1 MNMPKTAS
9 INRNNKTLQ
18 LVAAGAAVLAVA
30 IHGYLLKSHYDLR
43 YGEVTGQLLCDIS
56 AKFSC
61 SAASASSWSELLGV
75 PLALWGMLANLAY
88 LAFAGWDLVAEES
101 ERGGNRTSIFAVT
114 GSLVLASVVMAVVSI
129 ALLET
134 ICPFCFLTYALSL
147 VTGIGAY
154 LGYKEG
160 WVPKFQMSFIWV
172 TVAFAVSAFILNDQF
187 RSGYSD
193 NQGQAMAKAA
203 VLEWNQNPK
212 VEISNADPL
221 ILGADSEKAKM
232 VITEFA
238 DFRCIHCKLA
248 SAPIKA
254 FVNAHS
260 DVRLEF
266 YAWPLDG
273 ECNTSIQQPNG
284 ASCLL
289 ARTVW
294 CARKNGEKGWET
306 HDAIFER
313 FEEWKSAEKIRSSL
327 DSIATQVGV
336 EAAKLKE
343 CADSTE
349 AKAAVEAQARL
360 GSGLSL
366 RGTPAIFVNG
376 KLLPAGSSIT
386 VLNAVR
392 KSIK

>member
-1 MNMPKTAS
+1 MPKTVS
-9 INRNNKTLQ
+9 FSQNTKTLK
-18 LVAAGAAVLAVA
+18 LVAASAAVLAVA
-30 IHGYLLKSHYDLR
+30 VHGYLLKSHYDLR

-75 PLALWGMLANLAY
+75 PMALWGMLANLAF
-88 LAFAGWDLVAEES
+88 LAFAAWDLVAEEN
-101 ERGGNRTSIFAVT
+101 ERPGNRTSLFAVS
-114 GSLVLASVVMAVVSI
+114 GALVLASVVMAIVSI
-129 ALLET
+129 ALLDT
-134 ICPFCFLTYALSL
+134 ICPFCFLTYGLSV
-147 VTGIGAY
+147 VTGTAAY
-154 LGYKEG
+154 LGYKHG
-160 WVPKFQMSFIWV
+160 WVPKFQMSFLWV
-172 TVAFAVSAFILNDQF
+172 TVAFAVSGFILNDQF
-187 RSGYSD
+187 RSGYSN
-193 NQGQAMAKAA
+193 NQGQAMTNAA
-203 VLEWNQNPK
+203 ILEWSQNPK
-212 VEISNADPL
+212 IEIASADPL
-221 ILGADSEKAKM
+221 IMGAEAEKATM
-232 VITEFA
+232 IIAEFA

-266 YAWPLDG
+266 YSWPLDG

-294 CARKNGEKGWET
+294 CADQNGKKGWEA
-306 HDAIFER
+306 HDAIFDR

-327 DSIATQVGV
+327 DSLATQIGV
-336 EAAKLKE
+336 ATDKLKE
-343 CADSTE
+343 CADSAE
-349 AKAAVEAQARL
+349 AKAAIEAHARL

-376 KLLPAGSSIT
+376 KLLPAGSSIP

-392 KSIK
+392 KKLK

>member
-1 MNMPKTAS
+1 MPKTAS
-9 INRNNKTLQ
+9 INRNAKPYKLA
-18 LVAAGAAVLAVA
+18 AAGATVIAIAV
-30 IHGYLLKSHYDLR
+30 HGYLLKSHYDLR

-75 PLALWGMLANLAY
+75 PIALWGMLANLAY
-88 LAFAGWDLVAEES
+88 LAFAGWDLITEES
-101 ERGGNRTSIFAVT
+101 ERPGNRTSLFAVS
-114 GSLVLASVVMAVVSI
+114 GALVVASVVMAVVSI
-129 ALLET
+129 AFLDT
-134 ICPFCFLTYALSL
+134 ICPFCFGTYALSL
-147 VTGIGAY
+147 ITGVGAY
-154 LGYKEG
+154 FGYKEG
-160 WVPKFQMSFIWV
+160 WAPKFQMSFLWV
-172 TVAFAVSAFILNDQF
+172 TIAFGISGFILNDQF

-203 VLEWNQNPK
+203 ILEWNQNPK
-212 VEISNADPL
+212 LEITSADPL
-221 ILGADSEKAKM
+221 ALGADAEKAKM

-266 YAWPLDG
+266 YSWPLDG

-289 ARTVW
+289 ARVVW
-294 CARKNGEKGWET
+294 CARKNGEKGWEA

-313 FEEWKSAEKIRSSL
+313 FEEWKSAEKIRASL
-327 DSIATQVGV
+327 DSISSQIGAP
-336 EAAKLKE
+336 ADKMKE

-349 AKAAVEAQARL
+349 AKSAIEAQARL

-376 KLLPAGSSIT
+376 KLLPAGSSIP

-392 KSIK
+392 NSLK